1 MPRRAFRGRG
11 IRLRLRTQSMPSRSA
26 HRRSESMAVSP
37 GPPRSIPPGLRVQ
50 LGRARILP
58 NMQEEAQA
66 WMAMLNDRLDEA
78 TETLARERTVLE
90 LAFLETDENGV
101 QWVVWLQIQ
110 GEHGESITTSP
121 HAIDADHIAYAEQ
134 CKEPGWRLAE
144 PQMLLAPEPVRN
156 ALLRSAGI
164 E

>member
-1 MPRRAFRGRG
+1 M
-11 IRLRLRTQSMPSRSA
+11 
-26 HRRSESMAVSP
+26 SP
-37 GPPRSIPPGLRVQ
+37 GPPRSIPSGLRVQ

-58 NMQEEAQA
+58 NMQEEARE

-90 LAFLETDENGV
+90 LAFLESDDNGE

-110 GEHGESITTSP
+110 GEEGESITSSP
-121 HAIDADHIAYAEQ
+121 HAIDADHMAYARR
-134 CKEPGWRLAE
+134 CKERGWRLAE
-144 PQMLLAPEPVRN
+144 PQLLLAPEPVRA